1 MSRRRSARRQQ
12 APPGPRVVPP
22 TPDAT
27 VPTAPL
33 RERHRGSIVPRIPL
47 RERLRSATVPAAALL
62 PIRFFFGATFLY
74 AGLDKLLDAG
84 FFDAA
89 SPTSIQAQ
97 MAGFARGS
105 PIGELIRLVQPA
117 APLIGLLI
125 AIAEVAVGLGALTGI
140 AFRLAA
146 VGGALLSLLFFLTV
160 SWTTHPYYLGSDL
173 PYAAGWLALAVAG
186 HSGLLVPQRF
196 ANRADERPR
205 RQGGRQQR
213 DSRVPSPERRALLQT
228 GLLAAA
234 ALAVSSFAVPMR
246 MLGLGHQAASSTPGS
261 TASEPPPSGIGVA
274 NVADV
279 DRHGSVA
286 FTVPFDAP
294 APLPAGDPAIIVRI
308 KDGSYAAFDAVCTHA
323 GCTLEWDATDAFIV
337 CPCHGAVFDPE
348 HAAAVLA
355 GPTRQPLAG
364 LPIVVDPASGRILL
378 RV

>member
-1 MSRRRSARRQQ
+1 MV
-12 APPGPRVVPP
+12 PGV
-22 TPDAT
+22 
-27 VPTAPL
+27 
-33 RERHRGSIVPRIPL
+33 
-47 RERLRSATVPAAALL
+47 ALL

-84 FFDAA
+84 FFDPA
-89 SPTSIQAQ
+89 SPASIQAQ

-105 PIGELIRLVQPA
+105 PIGGLIRLVQPEA
-117 APLIGLLI
+117 AAIGLLI
-125 AIAEVAVGLGALTGI
+125 AIAEIAIGLGALTGL
-140 AFRLAA
+140 AFRVAA
-146 VGGALLSLLFFLTV
+146 FGGALLSLLFFLTV

-173 PYAAGWLALAVAG
+173 PYAVGWLALAIAG
-186 HSGLLVPQRF
+186 HGGLLVPRRF
-196 ANRADERPR
+196 TSTVDKRPR
-205 RQGGRQQR
+205 RSAGRQRR
-213 DSRVPSPERRALLQT
+213 DSLAPSPERRAFLQT
-228 GLLAAA
+228 GLLAVA
-234 ALAVSSFAVPMR
+234 ALAVSSLAVPMR
-246 MLGLGHQAASSTPGS
+246 MLGLGHPAVSSTPGS
-261 TASEPPPSGIGVA
+261 TASEQPPSGIGVA

-323 GCTLEWDATDAFIV
+323 GCTVEWDATEAFIV